1 MTNTTL
7 LCKFTSKI
15 NETAKGI
22 VYELHDWNDE
32 YYLVK
37 WMVGHTE
44 CKDKDKKSIVDNMF
58 ARGDYIIQAN
68 E

>member
-15 NETAKGI
+15 NETAKDI

-32 YYLVK
+32 YYVIK
-37 WMVGHTE
+37 WMIDNKEH
-44 CKDKDKKSIVDNMF
+44 KAKDKKHLVDKSF
-58 ARGDYIIQAN
+58 TDGDYIVQAS
-68 E
+68 